1 MKEEIKEMV
10 DEIRDRV
17 KSLGKQSQVLLIN
30 ISKYQGVIMKK
41 SQIKT
46 KNRYIENKIETAI
59 CVNELKYISVDD
71 YVFLKECIEKIYIKN
86 KRT

>member
-1 MKEEIKEMV
+1 MKRI
-10 DEIRDRV
+10 
-17 KSLGKQSQVLLIN
+17 KSLGKKFQVLLIN
-30 ISKYQGVIMKK
+30 ISKCQGVIMKK

-46 KNRYIENKIETAI
+46 KNRYVENKIETAI

>member
-1 MKEEIKEMV
+1 
-10 DEIRDRV
+10 
-17 KSLGKQSQVLLIN
+17 
-30 ISKYQGVIMKK
+30 MKK

-46 KNRYIENKIETAI
+46 KNRYVENKIETAI